1 MLSSRGTESTIAASC
16 LVQLL
21 GSLCP
26 ACIGQHICNLTKA
39 LSALPRK
46 WLAAVILELQ
56 LDFAAIVVVNEAS
69 ERKAN
74 AMLAA
79 HTGTIE
85 QNALKSEWNQT
96 VSRVIA
102 CIEMHSHFG
111 REIVS
116 DTSEDELLLA
126 GSDGAVYLCEEVECA
141 GAVCAANGKLRVG
154 VQQFEFNEGD
164 WFHSVCY

>member
-1 MLSSRGTESTIAASC
+1 MLLPRGTESTVTASC

-21 GSLCP
+21 GLLCWTRVSE
-26 ACIGQHICNLTKA
+26 HVRNLAEPIT
-39 LSALPRK
+39 LLPRE
-46 WLAAVILELQ
+46 LLTPVILELQ
-56 LDFAAIVVVNEAS
+56 FDLAAIVIVDEAG
-69 ERKAN
+69 EGETDAILTTHAGAVK
-74 AMLAA
+74 
-79 HTGTIE
+79 
-85 QNALKSEWNQT
+85 QYALKSEWNQT

-141 GAVCAANGKLRVG
+141 GAVCAANGKLRVRTH
-154 VQQFEFNEGD
+154 QLELNDWEG
-164 WFHSVCY
+164 HAL